1 MGRKDWYY
9 VHLPKL
15 LIRRLETF
23 LQTPECKAIGIT
35 NKPEL
40 LRHVVNKFLDEQE
53 VIYNKFDYVGDLV
66 LEMKDRDHMALPYDN
81 ERQFKEII
89 NAFIKRGVDSSQIN
103 VLLIYENEQQKFIEL
118 LNKIPNINSLFHSGE
133 LVIIPAK
140 ESDRYDSGWF
150 EPIIKKLYEIVPLV
164 KNTSKTGLNVLG
176 TFAGQLTEQ
185 GRYSEAME
193 LEDTFT
199 RSIIGSEIPVTAICL
214 YKSIP
219 AILVESLHGY
229 HDLMVKRVTV

>member
-89 NAFIKRGVDSSQIN
+89 NAFIKRGIDSEIN
-103 VLLIYENEQQKFIEL
+103 VLLIYEN
-118 LNKIPNINSLFHSGE
+118 
-133 LVIIPAK
+133 
-140 ESDRYDSGWF
+140 
-150 EPIIKKLYEIVPLV
+150 
-164 KNTSKTGLNVLG
+164 
-176 TFAGQLTEQ
+176 
-185 GRYSEAME
+185 
-193 LEDTFT
+193 
-199 RSIIGSEIPVTAICL
+199 
-214 YKSIP
+214 
-219 AILVESLHGY
+219 
-229 HDLMVKRVTV
+229 